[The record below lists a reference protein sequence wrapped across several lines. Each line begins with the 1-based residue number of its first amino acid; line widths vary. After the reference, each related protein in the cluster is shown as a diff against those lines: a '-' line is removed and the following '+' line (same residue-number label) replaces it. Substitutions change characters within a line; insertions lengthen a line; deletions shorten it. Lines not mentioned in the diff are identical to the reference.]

1 MNRKTRRIAKIIF
14 FVVIATVAANVY
26 LTYRNDIASYDVRI
40 EELDKELDKQKDY
53 SKELDATGD
62 VYMSSE
68 SVEKIARETLGL
80 VKSGEKFFKNYN
92 DNQ

>member
-1 MNRKTRRIAKIIF
+1 MNRKTRRMAKIIF
-14 FVVIATVAANVY
+14 FVVIATAAANVY
-26 LTYRNDIASYDVRI
+26 FTYRNEIASYDVRI
-40 EELDKELDKQKDY
+40 EELDRELDKQKDY
-53 SKELDATGD
+53 GKELDATGD